1 MENHQ
6 TIRDVSSSVDIV
18 PVLLGDQFS
27 MAFWGFLLAS
37 KDILIEKKEKKNEKK
52 KLHQFNL
59 PKPYIFS

>member
-6 TIRDVSSSVDIV
+6 TIRDVSSSIDIV

-52 KLHQFNL
+52 KAA
-59 PKPYIFS
+59 SV